1 MTTVDMAKEYDG
13 FADEFSKSDRLSTW
27 RYVGKPA
34 MERLFGPY
42 LKSGAKVLDLG
53 SASARVE
60 LGVVL
65 PRGVRPEDIT
75 GVEISPDQVEIAKKR
90 VPGGNFIVGDITKV
104 ELPKGEFDVV
114 FSHMVFEHLDD
125 EGLARACAIA
135 YRALK
140 SGGVFGFVVT
150 HPNKMTDLN
159 GNLIT
164 QDGAFETTAPWGGV
178 VHNWRR
184 SVERTVETVQS
195 AGFEVDLTED
205 LKYPETPPEG
215 LSPEDLAAFNEGF
228 EKYRRYPAIR
238 LALKAR
244 KP

>member
-1 MTTVDMAKEYDG
+1 MKVDMAEEYDR
-13 FADEFSKSDRLSTW
+13 FADKFSKSDLLPTW

-34 MERLFGPY
+34 MERLFGQY

-60 LGVVL
+60 LGIVL
-65 PRGVRPEDIT
+65 PRGVKPEDIT
-75 GVEISPDQVEIAKKR
+75 GVEISPDQVEIAKER
-90 VPGGNFIVGDITKV
+90 VPGANFMVGDITKV
-104 ELPKGEFDVV
+104 ELPQGEYDVA

-140 SGGVFGFVVT
+140 PGGVFGFIVT
-150 HPNKMTDLN
+150 HPNKMTDLK
-159 GNLIT
+159 GDLVT
-164 QDGAFETTAPWGGV
+164 KDGPFETTAPWGGV

-195 AGFEVDLTED
+195 AGFKVEVTEE
-205 LKYPETPPEG
+205 LKYPDTPPEG
-215 LSPEDLAAFNEGF
+215 LGPEDLASFNEGL

-238 LALKAR
+238 LGLKAR
-244 KP
+244 KPQ